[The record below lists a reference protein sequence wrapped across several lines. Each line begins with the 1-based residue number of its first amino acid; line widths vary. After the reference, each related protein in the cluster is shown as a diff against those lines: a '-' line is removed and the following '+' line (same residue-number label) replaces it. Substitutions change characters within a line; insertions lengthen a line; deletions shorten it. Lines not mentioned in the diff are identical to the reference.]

1 MLSQTILLEVSLTE
15 SGGMLSGCNYRVLSI
30 QALEQVVSLPPPTP
44 CPAGSGSNLPH
55 NKWMKAIMGPTASI
69 YCYAAK
75 MSQIVFAHTY
85 VYIYIDHVC
94 GFKKNKT
101 KRCIA
106 QAIFYEVRIIKD
118 NKIRINNYVK

>member
-30 QALEQVVSLPPPTP
+30 QALTMEQVVSLPPPTP

-55 NKWMKAIMGPTASI
+55 NKWIRAITGPTASI
-69 YCYAAK
+69 YYYAVK

-85 VYIYIDHVC
+85 MYMYIAHVC
-94 GFKKNKT
+94 
-101 KRCIA
+101 
-106 QAIFYEVRIIKD
+106 
-118 NKIRINNYVK
+118 